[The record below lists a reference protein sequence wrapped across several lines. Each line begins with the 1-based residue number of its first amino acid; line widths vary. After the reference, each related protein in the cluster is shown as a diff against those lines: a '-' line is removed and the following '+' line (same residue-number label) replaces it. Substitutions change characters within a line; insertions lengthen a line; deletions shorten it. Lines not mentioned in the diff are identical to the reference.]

1 MKHIVKRRGHKEPFD
16 EKKIYASCYA
26 ACLSAHLNHVE
37 AEKICAKVAGEIQKW
52 VAAKDEVTSHEIFLQ
67 TAKTI
72 KKHHREAAFMY
83 ATHRDIS

>member
-1 MKHIVKRRGHKEPFD
+1 VKHIVKRRGHKEAFD

-26 ACLSAHLNHVE
+26 ACLSAHLNHLQ
-37 AEKICAKVAGEIQKW
+37 AEKICATVTRDIAKW
-52 VAAKDEVTSHEIFLQ
+52 IRKKKEVTSHQIFLE
-67 TAKTI
+67 TAKSI